1 MEDMVIRLDLL
12 LDMFDFFLF
21 LQGFRVTSIGDI
33 HVRVRGNILTDWLA
47 NLTIDIVIFFF
58 ENTIVNF
65 VSNTLHVF
73 LQEAIDE
80 VNASR
85 VRFSDVSAALT
96 ESLHTSDPTPLA
108 KYSDHQPIWITYGG
122 IIDLFNGLLLDIED
136 VRRADDCFL
145 SYNRQLLR
153 MEIASRLTRMPYHY
167 DYETRVMGL
176 GIFRGWVEGHME
188 DMVIRLDLLLDMFDF
203 FLFLQ
208 GFRVTSIGDIH
219 VRVRGNILTDWLANL
234 TIDIVIFFFENTI
247 VNFVSNTLHVFLQE
261 AIDEVNAS
269 RVRFSDISAALTESL
284 HTSDPTP
291 LAKYSDHV
299 ISLFQKYTNV

>member
-1 MEDMVIRLDLL
+1 MGYRLVCVALLALAFGQVHPVEEDIWGGRNVQRANMNQYTDYVLTYMAPI
-12 LDMFDFFLF
+12 
-21 LQGFRVTSIGDI
+21 FRSSGLVPMGLPPTSIG
-33 HVRVRGNILTDWLA
+33 W
-47 NLTIDIVIFFF
+47 
-58 ENTIVNF
+58 
-65 VSNTLHVF
+65 
-73 LQEAIDE
+73 EA
-80 VNASR
+80 
-85 VRFSDVSAALT
+85 
-96 ESLHTSDPTPLA
+96 
-108 KYSDHQPIWITYGG
+108 QPIWITYGG

-188 DMVIRLDLLLDMFDF
+188 DMVIRMDLLLDMFDF

-234 TIDIVIFFFENTI
+234 TIEIIIFFFENTI

-269 RVRFSDISAALTESL
+269 RVRFSDVSAALTESL

>member
-1 MEDMVIRLDLL
+1 MGYRLVCVALLALAFGQVHPVEEDIWGGRNVQRANMNQYTDYVLTYMAPI
-12 LDMFDFFLF
+12 
-21 LQGFRVTSIGDI
+21 FRNSGLVPMGLPPTSIG
-33 HVRVRGNILTDWLA
+33 W
-47 NLTIDIVIFFF
+47 
-58 ENTIVNF
+58 
-65 VSNTLHVF
+65 
-73 LQEAIDE
+73 EA
-80 VNASR
+80 
-85 VRFSDVSAALT
+85 
-96 ESLHTSDPTPLA
+96 
-108 KYSDHQPIWITYGG
+108 
-122 IIDLFNGLLLDIED
+122 
-136 VRRADDCFL
+136 
-145 SYNRQLLR
+145 
-153 MEIASRLTRMPYHY
+153 YHY